1 MPEKHETKAGNSR
14 RDNPFH
20 QLLAS
25 LDAAPKQITDAM
37 IRQTIDED
45 HKNVI
50 NACGSALRE
59 QVQGLTSHLREGWSR
74 LSPQGQAEVSRVISM
89 SGSTAL
95 FAGLDSLAKSMSSPT
110 ARIATSGFIKEL
122 KKLIILLFWLIFH
135 TIPKWLIILL
145 VLIDEILD
153 RQLSVGNPAL
163 ASTLSRQ
170 HQDYLE
176 EQILMARLN
185 REYAGPDQPTDN
197 DSNAEPA

>member
-1 MPEKHETKAGNSR
+1 MAESKSPNTR
-14 RDNPFH
+14 RDSIFQ
-20 QLLAS
+20 QLLSS

-37 IRQTIDED
+37 IRQTTDED
-45 HKNVI
+45 QKSVI
-50 NACGSALRE
+50 NACGDALRE
-59 QVQGLTSHLREGWSR
+59 QVQGLTSHLRDGWSR
-74 LSPQGQAEVSRVISM
+74 LGPQGQAEVSRVIAM

-95 FAGLDSLAKSMSSPT
+95 FAGLDSLAKNLNSTT
-110 ARIATSGFIKEL
+110 AKIATSGFIKEL

-163 ASTLSRQ
+163 GSTLSRQ
-170 HQDYLE
+170 HQDYLH

-185 REYAGPDQPTDN
+185 REYAAPEQPAN
-197 DSNAEPA
+197 NEPNGETA

>member
-1 MPEKHETKAGNSR
+1 MAESKSPNTR
-14 RDNPFH
+14 RDSIFQ
-20 QLLAS
+20 QLLSS

-37 IRQTIDED
+37 IRQTTDED
-45 HKNVI
+45 QKNVI
-50 NACGSALRE
+50 NACGDALRE
-59 QVQGLTSHLREGWSR
+59 QVQGLTSHLRDGWSR
-74 LSPQGQAEVSRVISM
+74 LGPQGQAEVSRVIGM

-95 FAGLDSLAKSMSSPT
+95 FAGLDALAKNLNSTT
-110 ARIATSGFIKEL
+110 AKIATSGFIKEL

-163 ASTLSRQ
+163 GNTLSRQ
-170 HQDYLE
+170 HQDYLH

-185 REYAGPDQPTDN
+185 REYAAPEQPAN
-197 DSNAEPA
+197 NEPNAETA